1 MMNGYLNDRPRRTK
15 LVSKGVI
22 FFGGVELNV
31 TVNNISING
40 VLLQLDQLGIDIE
53 YVFTQ
58 LYVSTMVDLYLPE
71 LRLIGEAEIVRSDIT
86 KDGRI
91 LLAMEFKDIAFTI
104 EEDLNKR
111 QCYRRNIAYPGKIL
125 LNGHHYDFTTLNVS
139 LGGLMVVLSEVVDV
153 QAGTTTS
160 FECKRLGLDGEIKVM
175 WVDSVYDG
183 NTRLGL
189 QFINGENKKLEKSIP
204 RFFTK

>member
-1 MMNGYLNDRPRRTK
+1 MMSGYLNDRPRRTK
-15 LVSKGVI
+15 LVSRGVI
-22 FFGGVELNV
+22 FFGGEELNV

-40 VLLQLDQLGIDIE
+40 VLLQIDQLGIDIE

-71 LRLIGEAEIVRSDIT
+71 LRLVGEAEIVRSDIT
-86 KDGRI
+86 KDGHI
-91 LLAMEFKDIAFTI
+91 LLAMEFKDISFTI

-111 QCYRRNIAYPGKIL
+111 QCYRRNIANPGKIL
-125 LNGHHYDFTTLNVS
+125 LNDHYYNFTTLNVS
-139 LGGLMVVLSEVVDV
+139 LDGLMVVLSEVVDV
-153 QAGTTTS
+153 QVGAITS
-160 FECKRLGLDGEIKVM
+160 FQCKGLGLDGQIKVM

-183 NTRLGL
+183 NTRIGL
-189 QFINGENKKLEKSIP
+189 QFVNGENKKLEKRIP

>member
-1 MMNGYLNDRPRRTK
+1 MNGYLNDRPRRTK